1 MDVDPKT
8 APKSVY
14 RGQTYF
20 FCVPDHKVAFDA
32 TPEKFVE
39 ALKG

>member
-1 MDVDPKT
+1 MDVDPET

-14 RGQTYF
+14 RGQTYY
-20 FCVPDHKVAFDA
+20 FCMTGHKVAFDA

-39 ALKG
+39 ILKL